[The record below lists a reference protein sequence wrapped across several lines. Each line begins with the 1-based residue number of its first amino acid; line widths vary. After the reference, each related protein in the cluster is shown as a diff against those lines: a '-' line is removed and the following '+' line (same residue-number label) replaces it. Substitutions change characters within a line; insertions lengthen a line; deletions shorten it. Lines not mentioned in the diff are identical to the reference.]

1 MNFIF
6 SKKTKEKTL
15 IFDIGSGSVGGA
27 IVYLPQNED
36 ETPVILKSCRYEIKK
51 HIDNKK
57 FHEKEIFECLRKAS
71 EYLFKTNP
79 GKISN
84 VFCTLTSPWTETFSK
99 KINYI
104 SKKEVSFTKEL
115 ADNIFQN
122 ETTSINNS
130 INSSE
135 TIVIE
140 KLITEIRLNNES
152 IEDPVGKKFN
162 FVDMDINYSVSSKS
176 FIEKSKDIIRQ
187 FFNVDQIIL
196 RPFSLVSFLMIR
208 NNYPKYETYLILD
221 IGGEFTEVSSVKKS
235 YLENKKSFP
244 FGKNSIIKNIAL
256 SLKIEN
262 RDAEELFRLY
272 YQNNMAS
279 SLKEKIQIEM
289 EQVESFWVQE
299 FKKVLFEIDN
309 IKTIPKTIF
318 LTIDNEM
325 RNWFFGVFKNK
336 KFEKDLTLNNTF
348 KVIILDENELI
359 NKCFYTEGSH
369 DPFIMIGVISLSDL
383 CQK

>member
-1 MNFIF
+1 
-6 SKKTKEKTL
+6 
-15 IFDIGSGSVGGA
+15 
-27 IVYLPQNED
+27 
-36 ETPVILKSCRYEIKK
+36 
-51 HIDNKK
+51 
-57 FHEKEIFECLRKAS
+57 
-71 EYLFKTNP
+71 
-79 GKISN
+79 
-84 VFCTLTSPWTETFSK
+84 
-99 KINYI
+99 
-104 SKKEVSFTKEL
+104 
-115 ADNIFQN
+115 
-122 ETTSINNS
+122 
-130 INSSE
+130 
-135 TIVIE
+135 
-140 KLITEIRLNNES
+140 
-152 IEDPVGKKFN
+152 
-162 FVDMDINYSVSSKS
+162 MDINYSVSSKS